1 MDFVKS
7 KARQQGVGSR
17 LSVVGRPL
25 PAALSPATDYR
36 LPTTGFTLVEVLVAL
51 ALIST
56 IVMMVYGSFLA
67 ASRSLDLYGSR
78 MACDDRAS
86 LVLRLLAR
94 QLRCAYLP
102 PLETDPQSSP
112 AENGV
117 PSTPRTSLP
126 TEPLTAGEAGLSFIT
141 TAGLGT
147 GPALSRI
154 LYRHDPAT
162 GILSLC
168 GEPYLYGAEAQTS
181 ARSWRPVLSG
191 VRSLEVQ
198 FYDGRQWQSAGTDAG
213 RALPQSAK
221 ITLAVVDKK
230 NRLHEF
236 ETMVSLGCR
245 RAWPQ
250 PSVAAGAGKL

>member
-1 MDFVKS
+1 VKG
-7 KARQQGVGSR
+7 KARQQAVGSR

-25 PAALSPATDYR
+25 PAALLPAADYR

-86 LVLRLLAR
+86 LVLRLMAR

-102 PLETDPQSSP
+102 PVETDPLSSSSP
-112 AENGV
+112 NGV

-126 TEPLTAGEAGLSFIT
+126 AEPLTASEAGLSFIT

-168 GEPYLYGAEAQTS
+168 GEPYLYGAEAQAS
-181 ARSWRPVLSG
+181 ARSWRPILTG
-191 VRSLEVQ
+191 VRSVEVQ
-198 FYDGRQWQSAGTDAG
+198 FYDGQQWQSGWTGASQT
-213 RALPQSAK
+213 LPQSAK
-221 ITLAVVDKK
+221 IALAVVDEK

-236 ETMVSLGCR
+236 ETMVPLGCR
-245 RAWPQ
+245 RALPQ
-250 PSVAAGAGKL
+250 PSVTTGAGKL